1 MGWGTLQ
8 PPPRKQANPRYDVR
22 NVTWYHPMRK
32 LYAVL
37 FGLSLCFAAHAT
49 VKPGDVPPDA
59 LGTTTD
65 GQPLGL
71 SSFHGKVVVVSF
83 WATWCGY
90 CMKEMPILAGLQI
103 QANEHQLPLQ
113 VISIDSKES
122 HSTFITSAKMIRKRL
137 PNLVLSWDRDGRIGE
152 PYGAGKVIPVMVM
165 LHKDGTVAHIHA
177 GYGESMLD
185 DLLSEI
191 AELLNEPAPRQS
203 AAAAMPLQERPVAAH

>member
-1 MGWGTLQ
+1 
-8 PPPRKQANPRYDVR
+8 
-22 NVTWYHPMRK
+22 MRK